1 MTTTTAILT
10 ETEFHDRFAPMKQDS
25 GDLFDF
31 QHVKDMPIE
40 HVWTIV
46 DAEDDETGRTH
57 WMALAGFHIVNKLG
71 YVLSE
76 TPWEDPNAVAYYFED
91 DLEADEDDEDGEE

>member
-1 MTTTTAILT
+1 MNTPILT
-10 ETEFHDRFAPMKQDS
+10 ENEFHDRFSPMKQDS

-46 DAEDDETGRTH
+46 EAEDDETGRTH

-76 TPWEDPNAVAYYFED
+76 TPWEDANMVAYYFED
-91 DLEADEDDEDGEE
+91 DLEADDENEAE